1 MAIILRDYQ
10 KAASDK
16 AVAFFKDKNKK
27 SNGVMV
33 LPTGAGKS
41 IVIADIAHRLNDYV
55 LIFVHHVKLSSKTS
69 RNSAH
74 TAFLIA
80 ASILHPLTQ
89 KK

>member
-41 IVIADIAHRLNDYV
+41 IVIADIAHRLNV
-55 LIFVHHVKLSSKTS
+55 
-69 RNSAH
+69 
-74 TAFLIA
+74 
-80 ASILHPLTQ
+80 
-89 KK
+89 

>member
-27 SNGVMV
+27 SNGVMI

-55 LIFVHHVKLSSKTS
+55 LIFVRHVKSLSKIS
-69 RNSAH
+69 RSSVH
-74 TAFLIA
+74 TVFLIA
-80 ASILHPLTQ
+80 VSIRLPLIQ
-89 KK
+89 RR